1 MPVCKNDPK
10 RTYKGTEP
18 SPKGLGYCAH
28 SEKLDKV
35 RKGKDGN
42 TWIVSQTKSGTKR
55 WIKFKKE
62 TIKKESKKIKIN
74 SDYPMMIVYLYIE
87 KDEDNNFF
95 TSSEYIPKYSKELK
109 NLYKNSNF
117 KYMDEDIGEFDVKY
131 TLYGVKNIEKIKK
144 MLNST
149 KKLSY
154 KSNTLNIKDINI
166 YVYKKEKDFEDKFLK
181 NEMKEINNQK
191 NKKKGLFGLF
201 F

>member
-1 MPVCKNDPK
+1 MPQCKNDPK
-10 RTYKGTEP
+10 KTYKGTEP

-28 SEKLDKV
+28 SEKLGKE
-35 RKGKDGN
+35 RKGLDGN
-42 TWIVSQTKSGTKR
+42 TWIVSQTKSGVKR
-55 WIKFKKE
+55 WTKLKKE
-62 TIKKESKKIKIN
+62 NKKIIVKKESK

-95 TSSEYIPKYSKELK
+95 TSNQYIPKNSKELK
-109 NLYKNSNF
+109 KLYKTANF

-131 TLYGVKNIEKIKK
+131 TLYGVKNIMNIKK
-144 MLNST
+144 IFNST

-154 KSNTLNIKDINI
+154 KLSTLHIKNINI
-166 YVYKKEKDFEDKFLK
+166 YIYENEKDFEDNFF
-181 NEMKEINNQK
+181 NDEMKEINNKK

>member
-10 RTYKGTEP
+10 RTYKGNEP

-62 TIKKESKKIKIN
+62 NKKESKKKEIKKESKKVEIKA
-74 SDYPMMIVYLYIE
+74 DYPMMIAYLYIE

-95 TSSEYIPKYSKELK
+95 TSSECIPK
-109 NLYKNSNF
+109 
-117 KYMDEDIGEFDVKY
+117 I
-131 TLYGVKNIEKIKK
+131 
-144 MLNST
+144 
-149 KKLSY
+149 
-154 KSNTLNIKDINI
+154 
-166 YVYKKEKDFEDKFLK
+166 
-181 NEMKEINNQK
+181 QK
-191 NKKKGLFGLF
+191 N
-201 F
+201 